1 MIIQDLKKDL
11 IEAGLGDNINLA
23 LLIYLAA
30 SVRATPQKISILVTG
45 PAGAGKSF
53 LVESV
58 LTFIPEEAILAAS
71 KMTPIALV
79 RQGDLSN
86 KILYIYERV
95 KDAQFEQYTRELISE
110 GEVLYFTA
118 KAGGAGVNEYR
129 LKGPT
134 TFIQTT
140 VNPNIVGI
148 ENKSRCFVVD
158 INTSEEARRNIHE
171 RQKILRTIEGLH
183 NIRTM
188 SGIQRRHKEFQ
199 KSLDASI
206 DVWIP
211 YAKRIRF
218 HSFVQHSS
226 RILSRILNVIAA
238 IAFLEQGNRQIREE
252 DGRRYI
258 EAIEDDFNI
267 ARDMLQALPIDE
279 SESVLPEDTIGF
291 TENLRQHREILSQS
305 GGFTRAHIFDIIR
318 KSYFPHKS
326 DKVVIKH
333 LSILT
338 QIGYIDQ
345 KPTRE
350 LKNRCN
356 YSLGESFPLASSG
369 RLLNNCYE
377 TLSLV

>member
-30 SVRATPQKISILVTG
+30 SVRVMPQKISILVTG

-58 LTFIPEEAILAAS
+58 LKLIPEEDILAAS
-71 KMTPIALV
+71 KMTPVALV
-79 RQGDLSN
+79 RQGDLSK

-95 KDAQFEQYTRELISE
+95 KDAQLEQYTRELISE

-118 KAGGAGVNEYR
+118 KTGGAGVNEYR

-171 RQKILRTIEGLH
+171 RQKTLRTIEGSH

-199 KSLDASI
+199 KRLDASI

-211 YAKRIRF
+211 YAERIRF

-226 RILSRILNVIAA
+226 RILSRILNVITA
-238 IAFLEQGNRQIREE
+238 IAFLEQSSRQVKEE
-252 DGRRYI
+252 GGRKYI
-258 EAIEDDFNI
+258 EAVEDDFNT
-267 ARDMLQALPIDE
+267 ARDILQALPIDE
-279 SESVLPEDTIGF
+279 SESVLPDDTLAF
-291 TENLRQHREILSQS
+291 TEILRHYREALSRS
-305 GGFTRAHIFDIIR
+305 GRFTRSHIFDIIE
-318 KSYFPHKS
+318 KSHYPHKS
-326 DKVVIKH
+326 SKVVIKH
-333 LSILT
+333 LSILS
-338 QIGYIDQ
+338 QIGYIDEM
-345 KPTRE
+345 PVRG
-350 LKNRCN
+350 LKNRCE
-356 YSLGESFPLASSG
+356 YSFGTRFPVPASDKLSS
-369 RLLNNCYE
+369 NCYE
-377 TLSLV
+377 TLSLA